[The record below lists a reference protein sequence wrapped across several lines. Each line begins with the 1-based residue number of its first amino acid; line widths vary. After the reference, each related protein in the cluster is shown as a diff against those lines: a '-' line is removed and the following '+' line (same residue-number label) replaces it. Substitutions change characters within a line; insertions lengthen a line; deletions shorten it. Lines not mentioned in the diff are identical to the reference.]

1 MRNLTL
7 SLSLFILVIG
17 NASCNDKQKES
28 SVIKIDADA
37 IEKETLKNSENKED
51 CDDKVKK
58 KVEIKPETISL
69 GSGNTGCS
77 LEDL

>member
-7 SLSLFILVIG
+7 SLCLFILVIG
-17 NASCNDKQKES
+17 NASCNDKKKDNA
-28 SVIKIDADA
+28 VINIDPNA
-37 IEKETLKNSENKED
+37 IEKETVKASEKEED
-51 CDDKVKK
+51 CDDKAKK

-69 GSGNTGCS
+69 GGGNTGCS